1 MRLAKRKEQEGGGEG
16 VQELQG
22 AGMTQDKY
30 AYKSGMSAVEIHGV
44 ERPAELDGGR
54 RVHELGGL
62 DGEGRGRIDNI

>member
-1 MRLAKRKEQEGGGEG
+1 M
-16 VQELQG
+16 QELQG